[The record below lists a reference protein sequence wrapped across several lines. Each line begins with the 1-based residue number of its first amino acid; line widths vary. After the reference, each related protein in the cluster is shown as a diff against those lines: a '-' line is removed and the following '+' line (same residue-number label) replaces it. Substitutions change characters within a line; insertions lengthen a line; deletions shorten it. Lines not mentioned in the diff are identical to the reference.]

1 MTSEQA
7 MALFDLGS
15 AAVDNLIVKLLRDK
29 ERLIRLAID
38 RASTLGG
45 EYEDVSYKKTDA
57 MLSVESDEELSD
69 AIFYEHLRLL

>member
-45 EYEDVSYKKTDA
+45 EYEDASYNKSDDLLGT
-57 MLSVESDEELSD
+57 ESDEELAD
-69 AIFYEHLRLL
+69 AIFYEHVRLL